1 MRIRPRFRLIPVAL
15 AGWLAA
21 GIAIGIPDAAPAFF
35 AVVAMGAVGATVAA
49 FRVRLLVLP
58 GLALGVAALV
68 LGSVSVGSA
77 SRTSSE
83 LDATAEGGRSLMVE
97 VVVEGRASE
106 GRFAGRIDGTAVP
119 VLVFAE
125 AGTAPP
131 IGAVVRLRADVEPA
145 DAGDDVAYLLFAQ
158 GEVDQ
163 TGDPPPL
170 LAWADGIR
178 SSFLEASRALPDPGG
193 SLLPGLA
200 IGETSRVPEQLD
212 AAMKSASLSHLTAV
226 SGANCAIVVGAALA
240 VAALLGA
247 RLPMRLAIAAVA
259 LAGFVVLVTPE
270 PSVLRAAVMAGLA
283 LGAVA
288 LGRPALGV
296 PVLCAAVLV
305 LLIAD
310 PWLSCSYG
318 FALSVLATAGLLLL
332 AGPLAAALTRLL
344 PAGLATVISIPIAA
358 QLACQPVLL
367 LLDPSLP
374 LYGIPANL
382 LAAPA
387 APVATVVGLLACL
400 ITPVAPPV
408 GLALA
413 WIGWLPAAW
422 IAAVAELFAG
432 LPGARG
438 VWPSGVG
445 GVALLVFIEGAALVA
460 LVGSGRSRRW
470 ARATCAI
477 AVIAYAATVVG
488 SAVVTHVGRPA
499 DWQYAMCDV
508 GQGDATVVR
517 SGDRIAVVD
526 VGPDPAPLR
535 TCLDDLGIGRIDLL
549 VLTHFDLDHVG
560 GADAVVGRVDRVL
573 TGPTDGADNERL
585 LARLEAGGATV
596 DHVETGDGGVLGT
609 LNWEVLWPP
618 PSGVEP
624 GNPASVTLY
633 WSCEGSAHGG
643 CLTAI
648 MLGDLGEESQVRMMG
663 RDDPGPV
670 DVVKVSHHGSADQS
684 AALYD
689 RLQATVGLIG
699 VGAGNDYGHPTDSLL
714 GILAASGTTA
724 LRTDLEGLIL
734 IAPGDRPGEVDVW
747 TAR

>member
-1 MRIRPRFRLIPVAL
+1 
-15 AGWLAA
+15 
-21 GIAIGIPDAAPAFF
+21 
-35 AVVAMGAVGATVAA
+35 
-49 FRVRLLVLP
+49 VL
-58 GLALGVAALV
+58 
-68 LGSVSVGSA
+68 
-77 SRTSSE
+77 
-83 LDATAEGGRSLMVE
+83 E
-97 VVVEGRASE
+97 VVVEGRATD
-106 GRFAGRIDGTAVP
+106 GRFAGTVAGTSVP
-119 VLVFAE
+119 VLVFADE
-125 AGTAPP
+125 GFAPP
-131 IGAVVRLRADVEPA
+131 IGAVVSLRADVEAA
-145 DAGDDVAYLLFAQ
+145 DAGDDVAYLLFAR
-158 GEVDQ
+158 GEVHQ

-170 LAWADGIR
+170 LLWADGIR
-178 SSFLEASRALPDPGG
+178 SSFLEASRGLPEPGG

-200 IGETSRVPEQLD
+200 IGETSRVPDELD
-212 AAMKSASLSHLTAV
+212 AAMKAASLSHLTAV

-247 RLPMRLAIAAVA
+247 PLPVRLTAAAAA

-288 LGRPALGV
+288 LGRPALGM

-310 PWLSCSYG
+310 PWLSRSYG

-332 AGPLAAALTRLL
+332 AGPLAAALTRWL
-344 PAGLATVISIPIAA
+344 PAGLATVLSIPIAA
-358 QLACQPVLL
+358 QLACQPVILM
-367 LLDPSLP
+367 LDPSLP

-400 ITPVAPPV
+400 IAPIAPPV
-408 GLALA
+408 GVALA

-432 LPGARG
+432 LPGARS

-445 GVALLVFIEGAALVA
+445 GVALLALIEAAVLVA
-460 LVGSGRSRRW
+460 VLGSGRSRQM
-470 ARATCAI
+470 ARAACI
-477 AVIAYAATVVG
+477 VAVIAYTATIVG
-488 SAVVTHVGRPA
+488 SAVVTHVGRPP

-517 SGDRIAVVD
+517 SGSQIAVVD

-535 TCLDDLGIGRIDLL
+535 ACLDDLGIGRIDLL

-560 GADAVVGRVDRVL
+560 GAAAVLGRVDRVL

-585 LARLEAGGATV
+585 LAALAAGGAIV
-596 DHVETGDGGVLGT
+596 DPVQAGDSGVLGAI
-609 LNWEVLWPP
+609 NWEVLWPP
-618 PSGVEP
+618 PTGVEP
-624 GNPASVTLY
+624 GNPASVTLR
-633 WSCEGSAHGG
+633 WSCPEPELESG
-643 CLTAI
+643 CLSAI
-648 MLGDLGEESQVRMMG
+648 MLGDLGEEGQLRMMG
-663 RDDPGPV
+663 RDDPGPI

-689 RLQATVGLIG
+689 RLRAAVGLIG
-699 VGAGNDYGHPTDSLL
+699 VGADNDYGHPTDSLL

-724 LRTDLEGLIL
+724 LRTDLDGLIL
-734 IAPGDRPGEVDVW
+734 VAPGDRPGEVDVW